1 MKSFRTP
8 IILGII
14 FLFFVSLAWY
24 LTAEN
29 ISKNQRKLPIL
40 NPSDINP
47 LLVDETMQGVGT
59 GHKIRN
65 FNLTDQ
71 RGNTITGE
79 ELNGK
84 IYVADFFFTA
94 CGGICPKMTKQ
105 MKRIQNAFADEEKVM
120 LLSHSVTP
128 DRDSVSVMY
137 RYAEKNGANHDKWL
151 FLTGDK
157 KEIYSMARKAYF
169 IVKEPAPGE
178 DDGSGADFIHTE
190 NFVLIDADKRIRGYY
205 SGIRPSSVDSLIS
218 DIRLLLSE
226 EE

>member
-1 MKSFRTP
+1 MKSFKTP

-29 ISKNQRKLPIL
+29 LSKNEKKLPIL

-47 LLVDETMQGVGT
+47 ALVDESMQGIGT
-59 GHKIRN
+59 GHKIRY
-65 FNLTDQ
+65 FNLVDQ
-71 RGNTITGE
+71 RGNIITGK
-79 ELNGK
+79 ELDDK

-105 MKRIQNAFADEEKVM
+105 MKRVQDAFTNEDRVM
-120 LLSHSVTP
+120 LVSHSVTP
-128 DRDSVSVMY
+128 ERDSVAVMF

-151 FLTGDK
+151 FLTGEK

-190 NFVLIDADKRIRGYY
+190 NFVLIDRDKRIRGYY
-205 SGIRPSSVDSLIS
+205 SGIRETSVDSLIA
-218 DIRLLLSE
+218 DIRLLLAAE
-226 EE
+226 E